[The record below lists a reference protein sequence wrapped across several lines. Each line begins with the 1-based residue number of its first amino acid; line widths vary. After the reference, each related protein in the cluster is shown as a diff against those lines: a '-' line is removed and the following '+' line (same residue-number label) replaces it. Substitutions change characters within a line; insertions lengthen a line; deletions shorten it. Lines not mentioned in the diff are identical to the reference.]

1 MQNFQIKTEQNENGG
16 ISGAMSDFNQ
26 NIKEQKLSQKAR
38 TLGID
43 YVNLN
48 WIHINSDLAS
58 LITKEE
64 SQTGNLIPFF
74 KIGKKVRI
82 AVLDPQ
88 NPQTI
93 AVIQKLKENG
103 YKININLCTKESLVS
118 AQDLY
123 HSHGFRKKTDTDLSI
138 EEKNIS
144 THDAE
149 VENLSAYADKLETL
163 QADALLSLISGGVI
177 KTSSSDVHIQPEE
190 KFALLRFRIDGVLKT
205 IFKMPNKVYE
215 ALIKQIKYESRLKFN
230 ITHLPQ
236 DGQFH
241 VKVNDTKIDVRV
253 STLPTEFGETIVM
266 RFLDPKRGIVKLS
279 DLGIQGR
286 NLKTMEEAIKI
297 PNGMI
302 LVTGPT
308 GSGKTTTLYS
318 ILNQINS
325 PEKKVITLE
334 DPIEYHLAGI
344 SQSQVEEEK
353 GYTFAL
359 GLRSILRQ
367 DPDIVMVGEI
377 RDNVTAETAAQAAL
391 TGHLVLS
398 TLHTNSAIE
407 TIPRLVNMGLKP
419 FILAPAL
426 NVLIAQRLVRRLC
439 QHCAERKTPSQ
450 AESEYLQKHLQDMQK
465 RGIGIPELPEKLLY
479 PVGCP
484 KCSQTGFHGQIALI
498 EVLKISD
505 EIEDMILAG
514 ISSVEILHKAMQQG
528 MITLEEDGIIKIL
541 ENMTCLSEVGRVS

>member
-1 MQNFQIKTEQNENGG
+1 MQDFSIKTEQGDKGG
-16 ISGAMSDFNQ
+16 LSQAMSNFNQ
-26 NIKEQKLSQKAR
+26 DIKEQEVSQKAQS
-38 TLGID
+38 LGMD

-58 LITKEE
+58 VITKEE
-64 SQTGNLIPFF
+64 YQTGNIIPFF
-74 KIGKKVRI
+74 KIGKKIRL
-82 AVLDPQ
+82 ALLDPK
-88 NPQTI
+88 NPEAITI
-93 AVIQKLKENG
+93 IQKLKAEG
-103 YKININLCTKESLVS
+103 YKINLSLCSVESLAS
-118 AQDLY
+118 AWNLY
-123 HSHGFRKKTDTDLSI
+123 RTITSKPKSATELSI
-138 EEKNIS
+138 EENNIS
-144 THDAE
+144 THDVE
-149 VENLSAYADKLETL
+149 VENLSAYADKLDTL
-163 QADALLSLISGGVI
+163 QSDALLSLISGGVI
-177 KTSSSDVHIQPEE
+177 KTHSSDVHIQPEE
-190 KFALLRFRIDGVLKT
+190 NYAVLRFRIDGILKT

-241 VKVNDTKIDVRV
+241 VRVNDTKIDVRV

-266 RFLDPKRGIVKLS
+266 RFLDPNRGIVKLS

-286 NLKTMEEAIKI
+286 NLQVMEESIKI

-318 ILNQINS
+318 ILNQINA

-334 DPIEYHLAGI
+334 DPIEYHLAWI

-359 GLRSILRQ
+359 GLRAILRQ

-377 RDNVTAETAAQAAL
+377 RDQVTAETAAQAAL

-419 FILAPAL
+419 FILAPAV

-439 QHCAERKTPSQ
+439 KDCAEARIPSQ
-450 AESEYLQKHLQDMQK
+450 TELDYLQKHVQSMREREIEVK
-465 RGIGIPELPEKLLY
+465 KIPEKIMY

-484 KCSQTGFHGQIALI
+484 KCSKTGFHGQVALI

-505 EIEDMILAG
+505 EIEQMVLEET
-514 ISSVEILHKAMQQG
+514 SSVDILKKAMQQG
-528 MITLEEDGIIKIL
+528 MITLEEDGILKTL
-541 ENMTCLSEVGRVS
+541 EGVTSVSEVGRVA